1 MVPNYFENQIN
12 FLTTFPLN
20 YEVDITKK
28 TDSMF
33 NTVKTL
39 FDKTMNGT
47 AKIFKVI

>member
-20 YEVDITKK
+20 YEVDITNK

-33 NTVKTL
+33 NTVKSF
-39 FDKTMNGT
+39 FD
-47 AKIFKVI
+47 